1 MLGIIIAGFIICL
14 TMIFFVLKS
23 SQNNPEEKRKPKDRV
38 NKDKEDKKSKKK
50 EKEEEKQETEIPK
63 KDISKY
69 LFKSIKEGK
78 NMTKCYFY
86 NKGHAVLFCDEKRL
100 CLCVLKHLNSPSQKI
115 YSKNIDKDIIA
126 DVCFSSE
133 KKAIF
138 CASKN
143 SKSIITYNL
152 EKIDGKIKLNKSEK
166 VIACNRPY
174 ETKSLV
180 TNVSGTLI
188 CTIGTNDD
196 TEIQIYDSTSGDL
209 QFKQAT
215 GAIQNFQILMGPND
229 TDLLVS
235 TFMNDISVI
244 SFEKIDKFNNETKR
258 YENYYKFKRNSSISG
273 AKAKLLYY
281 CLSNDEN
288 FFAISG
294 DDKSVKIFRNYGN
307 IWESKIYSQISL
319 NFNASVIALYVDDFS
334 SGRASGFVGASQ
346 GSNVYVY
353 DLNGK
358 LVLELP
364 EAHEG
369 DVISL
374 YITKD
379 DLSRKESM
387 GGDEE
392 IKSEDKNKGG
402 EYCLISAG
410 NDGKIKFWKIFE

>member
-23 SQNNPEEKRKPKDRV
+23 SQNNPEEKRKPNDRV

-86 NKGHAVLFCDEKRL
+86 NKGHAILFCDEKRL

-166 VIACNRPY
+166 VI
-174 ETKSLV
+174 
-180 TNVSGTLI
+180 
-188 CTIGTNDD
+188 
-196 TEIQIYDSTSGDL
+196 IY
-209 QFKQAT
+209 
-215 GAIQNFQILMGPND
+215 
-229 TDLLVS
+229 
-235 TFMNDISVI
+235 
-244 SFEKIDKFNNETKR
+244 
-258 YENYYKFKRNSSISG
+258 
-273 AKAKLLYY
+273 
-281 CLSNDEN
+281 
-288 FFAISG
+288 
-294 DDKSVKIFRNYGN
+294 
-307 IWESKIYSQISL
+307 
-319 NFNASVIALYVDDFS
+319 
-334 SGRASGFVGASQ
+334 
-346 GSNVYVY
+346 
-353 DLNGK
+353 
-358 LVLELP
+358 
-364 EAHEG
+364 
-369 DVISL
+369 
-374 YITKD
+374 
-379 DLSRKESM
+379 
-387 GGDEE
+387 
-392 IKSEDKNKGG
+392 
-402 EYCLISAG
+402 
-410 NDGKIKFWKIFE
+410 

>member
-1 MLGIIIAGFIICL
+1 MSLLIRIKKI
-14 TMIFFVLKS
+14 K
-23 SQNNPEEKRKPKDRV
+23 NPLKRK
-38 NKDKEDKKSKKK
+38 KKK
-50 EKEEEKQETEIPK
+50 KRLNIPQK
-63 KDISKY
+63 NISKY
-69 LFKSIKEGK
+69 LFKSSNEGK
-78 NMTKCYFY
+78 NMNKCYFY
-86 NKGHAVLFCDEKRL
+86 NKGHAILFCDERRL

-115 YSKNIDKDIIA
+115 YSKNIDRDIIA
-126 DVCFSSE
+126 DICFISK

-166 VIACNRPY
+166 VIVCNRPY

-180 TNVSGTLI
+180 TNVSGALI

-196 TEIQIYDSTSGDL
+196 IEIQIYDSISGDI
-209 QFKQAT
+209 QFKQST
-215 GAIQNFQILMGPND
+215 GAIENFQILMGPND

-244 SFEKIDKFNNETKR
+244 SFEKIDKFNTGTKK

-288 FFAISG
+288 FFSISG
-294 DDKSVKIFRNYGN
+294 DDKIVKIFRNYGN

-334 SGRASGFVGASQ
+334 SGRASGFVAASQ
-346 GSNVYVY
+346 GSNAYVY
-353 DLNGK
+353 DLNDK
-358 LVLELP
+358 LVLDLP
-364 EAHEG
+364 
-369 DVISL
+369 D
-374 YITKD
+374 T
-379 DLSRKESM
+379 
-387 GGDEE
+387 
-392 IKSEDKNKGG
+392 
-402 EYCLISAG
+402 
-410 NDGKIKFWKIFE
+410 

>member
-1 MLGIIIAGFIICL
+1 M
-14 TMIFFVLKS
+14 TVLNITEWVDKS
-23 SQNNPEEKRKPKDRV
+23 
-38 NKDKEDKKSKKK
+38 
-50 EKEEEKQETEIPK
+50 
-63 KDISKY
+63 
-69 LFKSIKEGK
+69 
-78 NMTKCYFY
+78 
-86 NKGHAVLFCDEKRL
+86 
-100 CLCVLKHLNSPSQKI
+100 
-115 YSKNIDKDIIA
+115 
-126 DVCFSSE
+126 
-133 KKAIF
+133 
-138 CASKN
+138 
-143 SKSIITYNL
+143 
-152 EKIDGKIKLNKSEK
+152 
-166 VIACNRPY
+166 
-174 ETKSLV
+174 
-180 TNVSGTLI
+180 
-188 CTIGTNDD
+188 
-196 TEIQIYDSTSGDL
+196 
-209 QFKQAT
+209 
-215 GAIQNFQILMGPND
+215 
-229 TDLLVS
+229 DLLVS

-244 SFEKIDKFNNETKR
+244 SLEKIDKFNSETKR

-346 GSNVYVY
+346 GSNIYVY
-353 DLNGK
+353 DINGK

-387 GGDEE
+387 GDEE
-392 IKSEDKNKGG
+392 IQTEDKNKGG
-402 EYCLISAG
+402 DYCLISAG